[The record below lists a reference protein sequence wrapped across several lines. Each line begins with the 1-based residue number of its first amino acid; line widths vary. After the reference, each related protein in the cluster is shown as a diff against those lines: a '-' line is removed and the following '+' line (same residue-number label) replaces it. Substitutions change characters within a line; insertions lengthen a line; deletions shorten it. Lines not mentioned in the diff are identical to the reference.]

1 MNRINVRVWL
11 LREPRERQRGN
22 ITVLPSGGDASARIR
37 RPEPVTKKS
46 VTTPLRTLV
55 DCARTLSLGPA
66 PAIADSPAR
75 ARSVSRAELLA
86 PLVGS
91 WAVRVAAPYSGSPSI
106 WTDAASRF
114 LNRYCERC

>member
-1 MNRINVRVWL
+1 VWQVAWL
-11 LREPRERQRGN
+11 SPSPAPAIPHVTIPRHRH
-22 ITVLPSGGDASARIR
+22 R
-37 RPEPVTKKS
+37 RPSSESVVLHWAHAPAVDA

-55 DCARTLSLGPA
+55 DCARTLSFGPA

-91 WAVRVAAPYSGSPSI
+91 WAVRVAALYSGSPSI

-114 LNRYCERC
+114 SNRYCERC